1 MMWNVLEVLNTKAPT
16 TLLRSVSLQT
26 EDSTPDAALLLERA
40 PSDDRGWNKNSA
52 AADAVP
58 LSAGLLERK
67 TSSIRSP
74 PVMNPHTKMSSG
86 VSGLSNNLRRR
97 DSTWGVIDVDAAL
110 ARKAGSLR
118 GGLVEKQQEQEQ
130 QRERRQHQHEG
141 RENSGGSGEEEQ
153 RSGGEKVGR
162 KRSRC
167 ERAPPSQHCHVCTRA
182 RGTVPA
188 MICAATKIGKCRKV
202 FCIRCFQN
210 FGWDW
215 DAAREMKGNWLCLH
229 CTGECPKM
237 AQCHVY
243 GKVNEKRRLKTKGS
257 SAVKVDGVNEQEK
270 NQKKDSILT

>member
-1 MMWNVLEVLNTKAPT
+1 MWNVLEVLNTKAPT

-74 PVMNPHTKMSSG
+74 PVMNLHTKMSSG
-86 VSGLSNNLRRR
+86 ASGLSNHLWGR

-118 GGLVEKQQEQEQ
+118 GGLVEKQQEKSSNENDDNTSMKGERIQAGRVRKSKEVAGRKLGGRGVDVKEPRRHNTATCAQEQ
-130 QRERRQHQHEG
+130 RDSACDDLRCDKDREVQKGVLHPVLSELRMGLG
-141 RENSGGSGEEEQ
+141 R
-153 RSGGEKVGR
+153 
-162 KRSRC
+162 
-167 ERAPPSQHCHVCTRA
+167 RA
-182 RGTVPA
+182 RDE
-188 MICAATKIGKCRKV
+188 RKLAV
-202 FCIRCFQN
+202 LALYR
-210 FGWDW
+210 GMP
-215 DAAREMKGNWLCLH
+215 EK
-229 CTGECPKM
+229 